1 MSNFKIIFES
11 ENIYYIQV
19 NELLINDYLKMVND
33 PEVQKGISHKL
44 KQYTYEQELE
54 WVKMKLEE
62 KANIFTMIEKTTSEF
77 IGNIEIMHIV
87 NGIGEIG
94 ITITRNK
101 QNHHYGQEA
110 MKAIMDYG
118 YDILNLDGFE
128 LNVYKTN
135 PKAIHCYEEV
145 GFVAVGTGKT
155 DEDIHMT
162 YHK

>member
-1 MSNFKIIFES
+1 MKNEKIIFES

-44 KQYTYEQELE
+44 KQFTYEQELE
-54 WVKMKLEE
+54 WVKMKLRE
-62 KANIFTMIEKTTSEF
+62 KANIFTMLEKTTGKF
-77 IGNIEIMHIV
+77 IGNIEIMHII

-101 QNHHYGQEA
+101 QNHHYGEEA

-118 YDILNLDGFE
+118 YNILNLDGFE

-135 PKAIHCYEEV
+135 PKAIHCYEKV
-145 GFVAVGTGKT
+145 GFVPDGTGKT
-155 DEDIHMT
+155 EEDMHMVLR
-162 YHK
+162 